1 VGWLGD
7 QPRAD
12 IEVIEYTQ
20 KQPSETS
27 THHLKDF
34 FYTSLHIFLIKVTFA
49 QVSIPSLVLTSRN
62 VQAKHKIHSPL
73 HAALIL
79 LISVLS

>member
-1 VGWLGD
+1 MGWLGD

-49 QVSIPSLVLTSRN
+49 QVKYSFVSIN
-62 VQAKHKIHSPL
+62 
-73 HAALIL
+73 
-79 LISVLS
+79 ISECAGET

>member
-1 VGWLGD
+1 MGD

-12 IEVIEYTQ
+12 IEVIEYSQ

-34 FYTSLHIFLIKVTFA
+34 FYTSLPIYLINVTFA
-49 QVSIPSLVLTSRN
+49 QVNIPSAVLISRN
-62 VQAKHKIHSPL
+62 VQAKHKIHSHL
-73 HAALIL
+73 EAVQI
-79 LISVLS
+79 I

>member
-1 VGWLGD
+1 MGD

-12 IEVIEYTQ
+12 IEVIEYSQ

-34 FYTSLHIFLIKVTFA
+34 FYTSLPIYLIKVTFA
-49 QVSIPSLVLTSRN
+49 QVNIPSLVLISRN
-62 VQAKHKIHSPL
+62 VQAKHKIHSYL
-73 HAALIL
+73 QAALIL

>member
-1 VGWLGD
+1 MGWLD
-7 QPRAD
+7 DKPKAD

-34 FYTSLHIFLIKVTFA
+34 FYTSLPIFLYYNNFRLSKYTIG
-49 QVSIPSLVLTSRN
+49 SIN
-62 VQAKHKIHSPL
+62 
-73 HAALIL
+73 
-79 LISVLS
+79 ISECAGET

>member
-1 VGWLGD
+1 MGD

-12 IEVIEYTQ
+12 IEVIEYSQ
-20 KQPSETS
+20 KKPSETS

-34 FYTSLHIFLIKVTFA
+34 FYTSLPILFIKVTFA
-49 QVSIPSLVLTSRN
+49 QVSIPSIVLTSRN
-62 VQAKHKIHSPL
+62 VQAKHNIHSHL
-73 HAALIL
+73 QAALIL